1 MQYRI
6 LGGSFPVVEV
16 SLEGGESMYTEKG
29 AMAWMSSN
37 IAMDTNMKG
46 GFLKGLGRVM
56 SGESLFMASYECT
69 GGSGIVS
76 FGSTFAGEIKVLD
89 LKPGQSVICQKDA
102 FLAAQSTVSLSV
114 EFKRRLGTG
123 FFGGEG
129 FIMQRIKGPGIA
141 FAEIDGSVVE
151 YDLAPG
157 QVLKVDTGYVAMYED
172 TVSMDITSVGGFKN
186 VLFGGEGLFLTTL
199 KGPGHIWLQTMPLSN
214 FVNVLMSKM
223 PAHKD

>member
-29 AMAWMSSN
+29 ALAWMSSN

>member
-16 SLEGGESMYTEKG
+16 SLNGGESMYTEKG
-29 AMAWMSSN
+29 AMAWMSNN

-46 GFLKGLGRVM
+46 GFLKGLGRIM

-69 GGSGIVS
+69 GGSGIVA

-102 FLAAQSTVSLSV
+102 FLAAQSSISLSV
-114 EFKRRLGTG
+114 EFKRKLGAG

-186 VLFGGEGLFLTTL
+186 VMFGGEGLFLTTL
-199 KGPGHIWLQTMPLSN
+199 RGPGHVWLQTMPLSN

-223 PAHKD
+223 PSHKD